1 MSITIGKNISRRQRR
16 YLDISKHISPPE
28 SINILIDTIKNLNQD
43 EELHP
48 DWRDFYKQMPKKYVS
63 DEFKEYLAKIFSP
76 IDPEIATIDPQDVR
90 LTFLLGA
97 GASKPAPSD
106 IPTVKELLPDLLR
119 RAERLNRADLQK
131 LADFCRDSGI
141 ENIEDLLTAAQLSEF
156 CSKNSAVL
164 NLVGFL
170 IYGRDRDTSLGRSRA
185 ACQWRSKS
193 VQ

>member
-1 MSITIGKNISRRQRR
+1 
-16 YLDISKHISPPE
+16 
-28 SINILIDTIKNLNQD
+28 
-43 EELHP
+43 LHP
-48 DWRDFYKQMPKKYVS
+48 DWLDLYKQVPFNDIPEKYK
-63 DEFKEYLAKIFSP
+63 DILAKIFSP
-76 IDPEIATIDPQDVR
+76 IDPQIATIDPQDVC

-170 IYGRDRDTSLGRSRA
+170 IYGRERDTSLGRSRA
-185 ACQWRSKS
+185 ALIRLRLRIY
-193 VQ
+193 